1 MIEFSFAELFL
12 LAWAVLA
19 TVLAIS
25 KVQETRAAKNFI
37 HTILDDDALRNEIVS
52 SYKMFREAN
61 RMSKDSIALTV
72 VVALAIIVMFFD
84 FMYWRPL

>member
-25 KVQETRAAKNFI
+25 KVQEVRAAKNFI
-37 HTILDDDALRNEIVS
+37 HIIMDDDEMRNELVS

-61 RMSKDSIALTV
+61 K
-72 VVALAIIVMFFD
+72 
-84 FMYWRPL
+84 

>member
-19 TVLAIS
+19 TVLAIA
-25 KVQETRAAKNFI
+25 KIQETRAAKNFI
-37 HTILDDDALRNEIVS
+37 HTILDDDALRNELVS

-61 RMSKDSIALTV
+61 K
-72 VVALAIIVMFFD
+72 
-84 FMYWRPL
+84 

>member
-19 TVLAIS
+19 TVLAIA
-25 KVQETRAAKNFI
+25 KVQETRAAKSFI
-37 HTILDDDALRNEIVS
+37 NAILDDDDLRNEIVS

-61 RMSKDSIALTV
+61 R
-72 VVALAIIVMFFD
+72 
-84 FMYWRPL
+84 

>member
-25 KVQETRAAKNFI
+25 ASQQTRAAKHFI
-37 HTILDDDALRNEIVS
+37 NAIMDDDKLRNEVVS

-61 RMSKDSIALTV
+61 K
-72 VVALAIIVMFFD
+72 
-84 FMYWRPL
+84 

>member
-19 TVLAIS
+19 TAIAVS
-25 KVQETRAAKNFI
+25 RTQETRAAKSFI
-37 HTILDDDALRNEIVS
+37 NAMLDDDNLRNEIVS

-61 RMSKDSIALTV
+61 K
-72 VVALAIIVMFFD
+72 
-84 FMYWRPL
+84 

>member
-37 HTILDDDALRNEIVS
+37 HTILDDDGLRNEVVS
-52 SYKMFREAN
+52 SYKIFKAAN
-61 RMSKDSIALTV
+61 K
-72 VVALAIIVMFFD
+72 
-84 FMYWRPL
+84 

>member
-19 TVLAIS
+19 TAIAVS
-25 KVQETRAAKNFI
+25 KTQETRAAKNFI
-37 HTILDDDALRNEIVS
+37 HIIMDDDEMRNELVS

-61 RMSKDSIALTV
+61 K
-72 VVALAIIVMFFD
+72 
-84 FMYWRPL
+84 